1 MVGVSSSA
9 DIAPAQIKHRAS
21 ARERLLAAA
30 NELFYAE
37 GVQTVGIDRIIEHAG
52 VAKGSLY
59 NVFGSK
65 EELVAAYLA
74 LRHDG
79 TTRRLTKAIERF
91 DDPRQKILAVF
102 DAQAQ
107 LFKEPDFNGCAFIAA
122 STEAR
127 PGGLVESAADRFR
140 AWIRAMFTDLAE
152 QAGAADPVRLG
163 RQLHLLYDGAGL
175 AARMD
180 RSDPGIEQ
188 PARDAAQALLDT
200 ALTRSHQAGSL
211 VRADRSEV
219 VVSPP
224 SEPARKEATDA

>member
-1 MVGVSSSA
+1 MVGASSSA
-9 DIAPAQIKHRAS
+9 DTAPAHTKHRAS

-37 GVQTVGIDRIIEHAG
+37 GVQTVGIDRIIERAG

-74 LRHDG
+74 ARHDG
-79 TTRRLTKAIERF
+79 TTARLTNAIERF
-91 DDPRQKILAVF
+91 DDPRQKIMAVF

-107 LFKEPDFNGCAFIAA
+107 LFNEPDFNGCAFIAA

-127 PGGLVESAADRFR
+127 AGGLVENAADRFR
-140 AWIRAMFTDLAE
+140 AWIRGLFSDLAE
-152 QAGAADPVRLG
+152 QAGAPDPVSLG

-180 RSDPGIEQ
+180 RNDPGIEQ
-188 PARDAAQALLDT
+188 AARDAARVLLDM
-200 ALTRSHQAGSL
+200 ALARSHQTGSQ

-219 VVSPP
+219 VASA
-224 SEPARKEATDA
+224 SSQSARKDAMHA